1 MKTVLRLCATTVIA
15 LLVATQA
22 HALGLADLSNK
33 DAAAGLKQALIKGSQ
48 AAVAALGK
56 QDGFLE

>member
-22 HALGLADLSNK
+22 HALGLADLPTRMQPP
-33 DAAAGLKQALIKGSQ
+33 G
-48 AAVAALGK
+48 
-56 QDGFLE
+56 